1 MTPKCR
7 LGIILPMTT
16 RTDVHRP
23 AALVT
28 EDYEYVLSYD
38 AHPGEG
44 DRRQLIDYIERTG
57 EAFGENHS
65 AGGCF
70 HCGQN
75 IRYVAVLRHTP
86 TGDLIKVGEQCLDNR
101 FDLAS
106 ADFHRLRKAAELNRA
121 RRRITNIRAEWFAVD
136 QDRQVAFEWAAHQVE
151 TEGDYG
157 YDGMRHNFVHSIN
170 RYGTTSDKFVR
181 AIMRDMARTERIAA
195 ERAAEKAQGQPVV
208 EGKITVEGQVLSVK
222 WQENDYGSRQVMTV
236 ADDRGF
242 KVWGSVPRSIDNV
255 ERGDRVRFNATVEAS
270 DRDETFGFYKRPT
283 KAVTL

>member
-1 MTPKCR
+1 
-7 LGIILPMTT
+7 MTT

-38 AHPGEG
+38 AHPEEG
-44 DRRQLIDYIERTG
+44 DRRQLIEYIERTG
-57 EAFGENHS
+57 ETFGENHS

-75 IRYVAVLRHTP
+75 IRYVAVLRHAP

-106 ADFHRLRKAAELNRA
+106 ADFHQLRKAAELNRA
-121 RRRITNIRAEWFAVD
+121 RRRLVNIRAEWFAVD
-136 QDRQVAFEWAAHQVE
+136 QDRQVAFEWARYMVE
-151 TEGDYG
+151 TENDYG
-157 YDGMRHNFVHSIN
+157 YDGMRHSFVHSIN

-181 AIMRDMARTERIAA
+181 AIMRDMARTERRAT
-195 ERAAEKAQGQPVV
+195 ERAAEQAEAQPVV
-208 EGKITVEGQVLSVK
+208 EGKITVEGKVLTIK
-222 WQENDYGSRQVMTV
+222 WQDSDYGGSLKMLV

-242 KVWGSVPRSIDNV
+242 KVWGTVPRSIDSV
-255 ERGDRVRFNATVEAS
+255 ERGDHVRFNATVEAS
-270 DRDETFGFYKRPT
+270 RDDETFGFYKRPT
-283 KAVTL
+283 KAEVLS